1 MESLRV
7 LTGVQKLKGQRKR
20 PFLALLWIGRSRQL
34 RLQEFHTF
42 VAQENGVHGVD
53 LLGQFL
59 ESFCHADCSWTTWIA
74 RCLLSKSGW
83 PPTQHLKQTKQDP
96 HPAKARSHSVS
107 VHAQQ

>member
-59 ESFCHADCSWTTWIA
+59 ESFCHADCSWASWIA
-74 RCLLSKSGW
+74 CCLISQSGW
-83 PPTQHLKQTKQDP
+83 PSVEHLKQAQQHP
-96 HPAKARSHSVS
+96 HPAKSSPHSLS
-107 VHAQQ
+107 